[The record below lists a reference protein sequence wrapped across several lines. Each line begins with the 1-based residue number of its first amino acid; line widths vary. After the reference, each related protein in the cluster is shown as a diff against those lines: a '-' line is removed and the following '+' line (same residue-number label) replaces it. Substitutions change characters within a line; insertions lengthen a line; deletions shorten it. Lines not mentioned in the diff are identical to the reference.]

1 MNSERVSARPPTKE
15 APVEIDRGRPRPRSY
30 DEAALWQPHYAAKF
44 LGVPVDRLWKWAR
57 DPASGL
63 EVVGVRG
70 QRYLSQD
77 SVRRLAA
84 RIDSEVRSRR
94 ARFIGWKQRKRGP
107 VPSMWARDWA

>member
-1 MNSERVSARPPTKE
+1 M
-15 APVEIDRGRPRPRSY
+15 EIDLGRPRSRSY
-30 DEAALWQPHYAAKF
+30 EEALLWQPEYAAKF

-63 EVVGVRG
+63 EVVGVKG
-70 QRYLSQD
+70 QRYLSQE

-84 RIDSEVRSRR
+84 RIDAENRSRR
-94 ARFIGWKQRKRGP
+94 AHFIVWKQRKRGP